1 MGLARFNTH
10 FNQTTLDRIC
20 GTFAYLAPE
29 RYKGQKFT
37 EKSDIY
43 ALGIV
48 FWELAARVASGTYQR
63 PYSEYAYLKVDFK
76 IALHAAEKNLRPSIP
91 SETPSNFKQV
101 IQLCWDADPNKRP
114 AARQIAEMLS
124 KL

>member
-10 FNQTTLDRIC
+10 YNQTTLDRIC

-43 ALGIV
+43 GLGIV
-48 FWELAARVASGTYQR
+48 FWELAARAATGSYVR
-63 PYSEYAYLKVDFK
+63 PYSEYSYLKVDFK
-76 IALHAAEKNLRPSIP
+76 IALHAAEKNLRPTIP
-91 SETPSNFKQV
+91 LETPHYFQKV
-101 IQLCWDADPNKRP
+101 ITACWDSDPNKRP
-114 AARQIAEMLS
+114 TSRQLLEMLS
-124 KL
+124 Q